1 MTSRLAK
8 KFATN
13 KSAEILGILY
23 EEVDSDGPLFQCRLA
38 RLGGSN
44 KKYAERLNELMKPY
58 RRMDQ
63 KDIPVAK
70 RDKLYLQAFC
80 ETIIVPGSWKTWVC
94 EDRSGIE
101 AQAELDA
108 QTLMD
113 GGEVP
118 SVEEVVAKFT
128 GSFVPGVENPDTG
141 EIIPATPA
149 NLLTVLTK
157 LPELTDRLV
166 SEATTF
172 DNYRAEI
179 QEIEAKN

>member
-1 MTSRLAK
+1 MSNQPSRLAR

-13 KSAEILGILY
+13 KSAETLGILY

-63 KDIPVAK
+63 KDIPVAR

-80 ETIIVPGSWKTWVC
+80 ETIIVPGSWRTWVC
-94 EDRSGIE
+94 AEPSPEGDTDSSVNE
-101 AQAELDA
+101 AFTQE
-108 QTLMD
+108 T
-113 GGEVP
+113 
-118 SVEEVVAKFT
+118 VVAKFT

-179 QEIEAKN
+179 QETEAKNS